1 MTDAQGDS
9 TRTILALTREIEA
22 ARREVETDDT
32 PGARSRLRD
41 AQIAYRTYLL
51 GLNGLAQA

>member
-1 MTDAQGDS
+1 MTDEQGRS
-9 TRTILALTREIEA
+9 TSAILALTRRIED
-22 ARREVETDDT
+22 ARREVEADDT
-32 PGARSRLRD
+32 AASRARLKD